1 MPAHD
6 SSPLPRRRSHVGFLL
21 PLGVA
26 LGAWPA
32 AALTASGQ
40 GPSGLTAVHRS
51 GQTFLTWQAADD
63 AVRYRIYRDDQPIDA
78 SNVLAAELL
87 YEVQSGSGNFY
98 ADRYHAMSTDT
109 WQTRYVSRYVI
120 EDLGA
125 ELAVDTE
132 LLVWTLGTEDLG
144 QAGSGQG
151 YYAVTAVDASGSED
165 LSHLGPGT
173 SIGPVAESIDS
184 PRPVLTRVMPTS
196 GALIYTQFMDLRWF
210 NPTLTAPNAFN
221 DYYGLD
227 PSDAEVSGSI
237 QYAFTYG
244 VFEPQD
250 GVCGLSEQRS
260 PVAVNL
266 HGHGGQKARPLS
278 YDPDPTWC
286 NVYRIYPFDIANTW
300 WFGHAAEHDYRTGLT
315 PPAGDVVKNFTE
327 QRVLM
332 MVQALLDDPTHG
344 PRVDEDRVYV
354 YGTSMGGSGTLSMAM
369 RYPQVFAAAH
379 ASQPMTNYLTA
390 GDGGG
395 TDWSSDLE
403 VKFGQ
408 PGLGLTYAVDADRP
422 FQAELAAADGT
433 PVWDWQNHQEQLT
446 QQPGAERVPLGI
458 DHGLKD
464 TVIEWSTQGAPL
476 YPILDTA
483 GLCWAGEIFD
493 VAHQNSFLAT
503 LPQGFSDSFAQP
515 FWGFQAR
522 RDESV
527 PGFRQSTGNAGLP
540 PTTTGEYNASID
552 WSSSW
557 KSIDGA
563 PLDSA
568 DRWELTLRSTA
579 DIQVVDV
586 LPRRLQQFLL
596 GAGEVVRW
604 ENQRLSNGAVL
615 QSGTA
620 VVGAD
625 RRLVVPGVWV
635 TPTGT
640 RLVVERSLV
649 GDVDSL
655 SLATG
660 GTQQLE
666 LAFGPELAGDLYYVL
681 GSTSGTSPGVAVGLH
696 SVPLNVDSYLLL
708 TVNQPNSSFL
718 ASSLSVLDADG
729 RASCQFNL
737 PTGLNPALVGLT
749 VHHAALLFDLSG
761 ETSLRHVTPAVG
773 AVLAP

>member
-1 MPAHD
+1 MPNRV
-6 SSPLPRRRSHVGFLL
+6 SPPRLPRNLRAGLL
-21 PLGVA
+21 VPLGLA
-26 LGAWPA
+26 LSA
-32 AALTASGQ
+32 ATASATAADA
-40 GPSGLTAVHRS
+40 PAGLTAVHRS
-51 GQTFLTWQAADD
+51 GQTFLTWQAADG
-63 AVRYRIYRDDQPIDA
+63 ATSYRVYRDDQPIDA
-78 SNVLAAELL
+78 GNVLAADLL
-87 YEVQSGSGNFY
+87 YEVGSGSGNFY
-98 ADRYHAMSTDT
+98 ADRYYAKSTDT

-125 ELAVDTE
+125 ELPTDTE

-144 QAGSGQG
+144 ASGSGLG
-151 YYAVTAVDASGSED
+151 YYAVTSVDSSGSEN
-165 LSHLGPGT
+165 LAGVGVGS
-173 SIGPVAESIDS
+173 SIGPISEGIAT
-184 PRPVLTRVMPTS
+184 PKPVLTRVMPTS

-210 NPTLTAPNAFN
+210 NPTLTAPNSLN

-227 PSDAEVSGSI
+227 SSDPQVSGAI

-244 VFEPQD
+244 VFEPTD
-250 GVCGLSEQRS
+250 GVCGPSEERAA
-260 PVAVNL
+260 VAVNL

-300 WFGHAAEHDYRTGLT
+300 WFGHAANHDYRTGAT
-315 PPAGDVVKNFTE
+315 PSAGDVIKNFTE

-344 PRVDEDRVYV
+344 PQADEDRVYV

-369 RYPQVFAAAH
+369 RYPQLFAAAH

-395 TDWSSDLE
+395 TDWSNDLE
-403 VKFGQ
+403 VKFGD
-408 PGLGLTYAVDADRP
+408 PSLGLTYAVDSDRP
-422 FQAELAAADGT
+422 FQSELSAHDGT

-446 QQPGAERVPLGI
+446 LDPGAERVPLGI
-458 DHGLKD
+458 DHGLQD
-464 TVIEWSTQGAPL
+464 TVIEWSTQGAPA
-476 YPILDTA
+476 YPILDAA
-483 GLCWAGEIFD
+483 GLCWAGEIMD

-503 LPQGFSDSFAQP
+503 LPQGFTHSFAQP

-522 RDESV
+522 RDETV
-527 PGFRQSTGNAGLP
+527 PGFRLSTGNAALP
-540 PTTTGEYNASID
+540 PTNTGEYNASID

-557 KSIDGA
+557 KPIDGA
-563 PLDSA
+563 PLDTSE
-568 DRWELTLRSTA
+568 RWEMTLRSTA
-579 DIQVVDV
+579 AIQVVDV
-586 LPRRLQQFLL
+586 LPRRVQQFLL

-615 QSGTA
+615 QAGTA

-625 RRLVVPGVWV
+625 RRLVIPGVWV
-635 TPTGT
+635 TATGT

-649 GDVDSL
+649 GDVASL
-655 SLATG
+655 SLGSG
-660 GTQQLE
+660 GTQQLD

-681 GSTSGTSPGVAVGLH
+681 GSTSGSSPGVAVGLH
-696 SVPLNVDSYLLL
+696 QLPLNVDDYLLL

-718 ASSLSVLDADG
+718 SQSLSVLDSDG

-737 PTGLNPALVGLT
+737 PSGLNPALAGLN
-749 VHHAALLFDLSG
+749 VHHAALLFDLG
-761 ETSLRHVTPAVG
+761 GGTSLRHVTPAAG
-773 AVLAP
+773 LLLTP